1 MSPWRTSDTYYIQIL
16 VSVKS
21 ENTLETWVLIL
32 FQRRVGNGVKPTFSQ
47 GIHFNSAY
55 MNKKM
60 SPSLVTLLL
69 LLLFSPPFLLITAGS
84 QRIHE
89 TQRLVQRRETKNYD
103 VLLLNTFDSKGL
115 RLTPTWWNKSKTK
128 PFNWAPLAFSS
139 SRTGSSTLSF
149 PQWESTQLTFQ
160 GELRGKFCKVV
171 LTLLLSQRNA
181 GKGLLLVDYSRCSNT
196 R

>member
-1 MSPWRTSDTYYIQIL
+1 
-16 VSVKS
+16 
-21 ENTLETWVLIL
+21 
-32 FQRRVGNGVKPTFSQ
+32 
-47 GIHFNSAY
+47 

-60 SPSLVTLLL
+60 SPSLVTL

-89 TQRLVQRRETKNYD
+89 TQRLVRRRETKNYD

-139 SRTGSSTLSF
+139 SRTGSSTLSY

-160 GELRGKFCKVV
+160 GELRENFARLSWLSSSHREMLERVSCSWIILDAPTPDSAVV
-171 LTLLLSQRNA
+171 FLDKACNIFFGTMLISFDNFQLIE
-181 GKGLLLVDYSRCSNT
+181 
-196 R
+196 

>member
-1 MSPWRTSDTYYIQIL
+1 MLICIVKSSPWASIL
-16 VSVKS
+16 
-21 ENTLETWVLIL
+21 
-32 FQRRVGNGVKPTFSQ
+32 
-47 GIHFNSAY
+47 A
-55 MNKKM
+55 KKM
-60 SPSLVTLLL
+60 PSSLVTLILL
-69 LLLFSPPFLLITAGS
+69 LSPPFLLITAGS

-89 TQRLVQRRETKNYD
+89 TQRLVRRRETKNYD

-128 PFNWAPLAFSS
+128 PFNSAPLAFSS

-149 PQWESTQLTFQ
+149 PQWESTHFTYR

-171 LTLLLSQRNA
+171 LTLSSSQRNA
-181 GKGLLLVDYSRCSNT
+181 GKGLLLVDYSGCSNT